1 MTPVIRIRIDFAENV
16 HVGPGKIAL
25 LEAIKSSGSISD
37 AARSLGMSYRRA
49 WMLINSLKQG
59 FSEAVTVS
67 STGGAGGGGARVT
80 NFGASLIKQ
89 YRMLER
95 EIGRLGAQRLTDI
108 VPHVMA
114 KTTRSEHGG
123 RKQLAKKIVQR
134 AEKIS
139 ENTTGD
145 RAVVY
150 RLIQRAAVS
159 GTLAL
164 YLLEYSRRVIAK
176 NFRSRRST
184 LRTCRTRSHRHSEFF
199 GTSSRSLTS
208 G

>member
-16 HVGPGKIAL
+16 NVGPGKIAL

-80 NFGASLIKQ
+80 SFGASLIKQ

-95 EIGRLGAQRLTDI
+95 EVGRLGAQRLTDI
-108 VPHVMA
+108 MPHVTA
-114 KTTRSEHGG
+114 KASRPEHAG
-123 RKQLAKKIVQR
+123 KKHLTKKIMQR

-139 ENTTGD
+139 
-145 RAVVY
+145 
-150 RLIQRAAVS
+150 
-159 GTLAL
+159 
-164 YLLEYSRRVIAK
+164 
-176 NFRSRRST
+176 
-184 LRTCRTRSHRHSEFF
+184 
-199 GTSSRSLTS
+199 
-208 G
+208 

>member
-1 MTPVIRIRIDFAENV
+1 
-16 HVGPGKIAL
+16 
-25 LEAIKSSGSISD
+25 
-37 AARSLGMSYRRA
+37 
-49 WMLINSLKQG
+49 
-59 FSEAVTVS
+59 VTVS

-139 ENTTGD
+139 
-145 RAVVY
+145 
-150 RLIQRAAVS
+150 
-159 GTLAL
+159 
-164 YLLEYSRRVIAK
+164 
-176 NFRSRRST
+176 
-184 LRTCRTRSHRHSEFF
+184 
-199 GTSSRSLTS
+199 
-208 G
+208 